1 MSRAASAVPVS
12 RESENH
18 LATYLRSI
26 RQTPPLERD
35 EEIALAKEIQKGNG
49 QALERMVMANLGLT
63 VKIAR
68 NYQRTGIALLDLI
81 NEGNIGLMRAAKKYD
96 PDFGI
101 RFTSYASWWIKQ
113 RISIYLIQHGRGAIS
128 VPIRKVVLFKAITK
142 ETQLLQNRLQ
152 RKPTVKE
159 LAERLKVPEAVLHD
173 TVSNI
178 PEYVS
183 MDDYQSGHVAASA
196 GQVGTERMSD
206 VEARMERNTFHRDL
220 VDILGN
226 LSDREKRGVLLFY
239 GLTDGKEMSYA
250 DLGRRLHISREG
262 ARQLIRRSLNK
273 IRSCPKVELL
283 KEYI

>member
-1 MSRAASAVPVS
+1 MSRATSAAPVS

-18 LATYLRSI
+18 LATYIRSI
-26 RQTPPLERD
+26 KQTPPLERE
-35 EEIALAKEIQKGNG
+35 EEIALAKEIQKGNL
-49 QALERMVMANLGLT
+49 QALERMVMSNLGLT

-81 NEGNIGLMRAAKKYD
+81 NEGNIGLMRAARKYN
-96 PDFGI
+96 PEFGI
-101 RFTSYASWWIKQ
+101 RFASYASWWVKQ

-152 RKPTVKE
+152 RKPTVTE
-159 LAERLKVPEAVLHD
+159 LSERLKVPVSVLDD
-173 TVSNI
+173 TISNI

-183 MDDYQSGHVAASA
+183 MDDYQSGHVAAA
-196 GQVGTERMSD
+196 GANGAERMSD

-220 VDILGN
+220 VGILEN
-226 LSDREKRGVLLFY
+226 LSDREKKGVLLFY

-262 ARQLIRRSLNK
+262 ARQLIRRSLSK
-273 IRSCPKVELL
+273 IRQSPKVELL